1 MYTRILK
8 LKELGFITLICIYL
22 RNLNVNKFQKV
33 NIVIT
38 HGFFLSND
46 FFFWKK
52 KRNPNLHDEHCTLYS
67 MSFEKDPL
75 EKQVIT
81 FIHWFKS
88 YTT

>member
-1 MYTRILK
+1 M
-8 LKELGFITLICIYL
+8 GFITLICIYL

-38 HGFFLSND
+38 HDFVLVMNFFL
-46 FFFWKK
+46 KK
-52 KRNPNLHDEHCTLYS
+52 KRNTNLHDEDCTLYS
-67 MSFEKDPL
+67 MSFEKAPL
-75 EKQVIT
+75 EKEVIT